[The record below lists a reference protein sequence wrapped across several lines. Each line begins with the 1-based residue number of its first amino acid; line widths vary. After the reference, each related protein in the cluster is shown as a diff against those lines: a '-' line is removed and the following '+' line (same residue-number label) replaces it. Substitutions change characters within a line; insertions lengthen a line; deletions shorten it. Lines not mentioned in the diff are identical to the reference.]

1 MNPDKP
7 KAKRIARWINLVT
20 WSAIGFFAVGYFP
33 AYISEPAW
41 AIRISMTA
49 AAMAVIPYAVRI
61 GRPLKSALIAALLG
75 AVTGVGIINA
85 FLSLGMIPP
94 QGMGNFAAK
103 YVAATA
109 FFCASV
115 GALFG
120 YMALQ
125 RHRQVEQE
133 WEDRQ

>member
-20 WSAIGFFAVGYFP
+20 WSAIGFFAIGYLP
-33 AYISEPAW
+33 ACIFGPAPESAKW
-41 AIRISMTA
+41 AIIISMAGTV
-49 AAMAVIPYAVRI
+49 MAVIPYAVRI
-61 GRPLKSALIAALLG
+61 GRPVKSALIAALLG
-75 AVTGVGIINA
+75 AVAGIGIVNA
-85 FLSLGMIPP
+85 FLTRGMIPP
-94 QGMGNFAAK
+94 QGLW

-109 FFCASV
+109 FFCAGV

-125 RHRQVEQE
+125 RYRQVEQE
-133 WEDRQ
+133 WEDRG